1 MVGPFPCDGAEE
13 ELSGVVDVVG
23 HGELVAGPRPAALL
37 VDQNLKTG
45 PVRRVC
51 ARPAHRRAKAAV
63 WLRRSWL
70 LPSWLLLEGD
80 DVLLQRRGAGAP
92 PWRRLIGRLVDRLDK
107 VAFTMQQ
114 QHTSGGVPSA

>member
-1 MVGPFPCDGAEE
+1 LVGPFPCDGAEE

-51 ARPAHRRAKAAV
+51 ARPVHRRAKAAV
-63 WLRRSWL
+63 CLRRSWL
-70 LPSWLLLEGD
+70 LPSWLLSSWPF
-80 DVLLQRRGAGAP
+80 VAP
-92 PWRRLIGRLVDRLDK
+92 PLSA
-107 VAFTMQQ
+107 VAAEEVMR
-114 QHTSGGVPSA
+114 